1 VGKISG
7 VNVFF
12 VKEKERESKK
22 EMREREKYR
31 ERASERDREEEM
43 DSERESGRRGWGD
56 SVRRSARGRERP
68 EGGSAVAGGEDLRRE
83 RVRHLR

>member
-1 VGKISG
+1 MSKR
-7 VNVFF
+7 
-12 VKEKERESKK
+12 KRESKR
-22 EMREREKYR
+22 EIREREKQR